1 MADLTVLI
9 PAVSSSYSIL
19 HQVEYDEST
28 YVTTSA
34 SVDVLLTDIS
44 ISYSILAMSSGVVAA
59 PQQQST
65 QVWHF
70 S

>member
-1 MADLTVLI
+1 MADISVILPV
-9 PAVSSSYSIL
+9 VSSSYSIL

-28 YVTTSA
+28 YVTTSS